1 MTDHD
6 TYCKT
11 WIEKLFLLDIDTL
24 LSPDISTVDQA
35 RPFTQDLMELDP
47 IRDYETVSFD
57 STLLFSPADGENEED
72 ITK

>member
-6 TYCKT
+6 TYCKK
-11 WIEKLFLLDIDTL
+11 WIKKLFLLDIDTL

-47 IRDYETVSFD
+47 IRDYETASFD
-57 STLLFSPADGENEED
+57 SMLLFSPIDGENEED
-72 ITK
+72 ITE